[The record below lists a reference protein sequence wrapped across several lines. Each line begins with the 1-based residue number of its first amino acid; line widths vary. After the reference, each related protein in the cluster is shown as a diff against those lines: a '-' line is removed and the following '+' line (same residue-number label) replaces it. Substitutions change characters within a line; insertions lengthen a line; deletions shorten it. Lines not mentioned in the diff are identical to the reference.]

1 MIAVHYQIDFSEHY
15 LADYMA
21 ARGIGFLGWNTRF
34 RGFES
39 SFILDHALVDIGV
52 GVRWLREVQG
62 VETVVLHGNS
72 GGGSLMAAYQ
82 AQAVHPH
89 VTPLEGMRPAA
100 GLADLP
106 AADGYVASAAH
117 PGRPDVLTA
126 WMDASVVDE
135 NDPISTDSDLD
146 LFDPKNGPPY
156 SEDFISRYRS
166 AQVTRNNAITDWAER
181 ELKRVRAA
189 GFSDRPVH
197 RHAHLGRSANGRPHT
212 GTQQASS
219 KSVLRRRP
227 GQGQPIGARH
237 RRSMHTAQLAR
248 HVEPAT
254 STDACRAAPGPH
266 RLPRT
271 GHQRRTGHR
280 RLPVRR
286 PAYLR
291 CSGEQGQVTV
301 RDRHRPL
308 LHHAGSAQ
316 REGRY
321 DRPVDRETVALRVL
335 AHFVPGGKVLDF
347 LAPETDWLDI
357 RYCAEDDDATLYR
370 ELPEA
375 EVIWHVL
382 RPLSDSDLERAPQCR
397 LVHKLGA
404 GVNTIDVEAATRL
417 GIAVANMPGANAA
430 SVAEGAVL
438 LMLAALRRLPELDRA
453 TRAGTGWPSD
463 PSLGE
468 TVRDIGSCT
477 VGLIGYGNIAKR
489 VETIVTAMGADVL
502 HTSTGDDG
510 HPGWRTLPDLLA
522 ASDIVSLHLSL
533 AADTSN
539 LLDAAALAL
548 MKPSAVIVNTSRGPI
563 IDEDALVDALRGGR
577 LAAAGLD
584 VFAVEPIP
592 ADNPLL
598 SLDNVVLTPH
608 VTWYTVDTMRRYLA
622 EAVDNCRRIR
632 DGQALANVVNG
643 VNAPVRRG

>member
-1 MIAVHYQIDFSEHY
+1 
-15 LADYMA
+15 
-21 ARGIGFLGWNTRF
+21 
-34 RGFES
+34 
-39 SFILDHALVDIGV
+39 
-52 GVRWLREVQG
+52 
-62 VETVVLHGNS
+62 
-72 GGGSLMAAYQ
+72 
-82 AQAVHPH
+82 
-89 VTPLEGMRPAA
+89 
-100 GLADLP
+100 
-106 AADGYVASAAH
+106 
-117 PGRPDVLTA
+117 
-126 WMDASVVDE
+126 
-135 NDPISTDSDLD
+135 
-146 LFDPKNGPPY
+146 
-156 SEDFISRYRS
+156 
-166 AQVTRNNAITDWAER
+166 
-181 ELKRVRAA
+181 
-189 GFSDRPVH
+189 
-197 RHAHLGRSANGRPHT
+197 
-212 GTQQASS
+212 
-219 KSVLRRRP
+219 
-227 GQGQPIGARH
+227 
-237 RRSMHTAQLAR
+237 
-248 HVEPAT
+248 
-254 STDACRAAPGPH
+254 
-266 RLPRT
+266 
-271 GHQRRTGHR
+271 
-280 RLPVRR
+280 
-286 PAYLR
+286 
-291 CSGEQGQVTV
+291 
-301 RDRHRPL
+301 
-308 LHHAGSAQ
+308 
-316 REGRY
+316 
-321 DRPVDRETVALRVL
+321 VDRETVALRVL
-335 AHFVPGGKVLDF
+335 AHFVPGDKVLDF

-522 ASDIVSLHLSL
+522 ASDIVSLHLPL

-632 DGQALANVVNG
+632 DGQSLANVVNG
-643 VNAPVRRG
+643 GQCACPSRMRHG